1 MFATAFESAV
11 SVRPEDMMQMALENK
26 KTIRI
31 EYIESLYFGIA
42 ISKKINSIPQSL
54 LEELFETFPCNY
66 NRERAVYFCEIL
78 ESKKD
83 VSWSEQIIEK
93 LNHIAMDGKQL
104 DINIEKEEVKDAKSL
119 RSKAFRVF
127 TDMFREQS
135 DIFCGKTERYLIK

>member
-1 MFATAFESAV
+1 
-11 SVRPEDMMQMALENK
+11 MALENK

-31 EYIESLYFGIA
+31 EYIESLYSGIA

-78 ESKKD
+78 KSKKD
-83 VSWSEQIIEK
+83 VSWSEQVIEK

-104 DINIEKEEVKDAKSL
+104 YINVEKKEV
-119 RSKAFRVF
+119 
-127 TDMFREQS
+127 
-135 DIFCGKTERYLIK
+135 